1 MNKLMI
7 GVVGGALM
15 LTAGTAMARPMQ
27 MAQQPLVYEQ
37 AHVPQPN
44 GMEAIAVIKNNRG
57 AERTVAC
64 RDTAD
69 VLATFHP
76 EAIAFQPVRGPHG
89 KVKTDED
96 VAGVETFT
104 PVAFQN
110 CTVARGNQ
118 FQQDV
123 TQAVA
128 TQP

>member
-15 LTAGTAMARPMQ
+15 LTAGTAVARPMH
-27 MAQQPLVYEQ
+27 AAYQPQIWEQ
-37 AHVPQPN
+37 ARVPLAN
-44 GMEAIAVIKNNRG
+44 GMEAIAVVKNGNT
-57 AERTVAC
+57 ERTVAC

-69 VLATFHP
+69 VLATFRP
-76 EAIAFQPVRGPHG
+76 EVVAFQPVRGPHG

-96 VAGVETFT
+96 IAGVETFT

-110 CTVARGNQ
+110 CTVAAGDH

-123 TQAVA
+123 TQAQA
-128 TQP
+128 SQA

>member
-15 LTAGTAMARPMQ
+15 LTAGAAVARPVH
-27 MAQQPLVYEQ
+27 MAHQPQIWEQ
-37 AHVPQPN
+37 ARVPLAN
-44 GMEAIAVIKNNRG
+44 GMEAIAVVKNGN

-64 RDTAD
+64 RDTTD
-69 VLATFHP
+69 VLATFRP
-76 EAIAFQPVRGPHG
+76 EVVAFQPVRGPHG

-110 CTVARGNQ
+110 CTVAAGDH

-123 TQAVA
+123 NQAQA
-128 TQP
+128 NQA

>member
-15 LTAGTAMARPMQ
+15 LTAGAAVARPVH
-27 MAQQPLVYEQ
+27 MAPRAQIWEQ
-37 AHVPQPN
+37 AHVPLAN
-44 GMEAIAVIKNNRG
+44 GMEAIAVVKNGN

-69 VLATFHP
+69 VLATFRP
-76 EAIAFQPVRGPHG
+76 EVVAFQPVRGPHG
-89 KVKTDED
+89 KLKTDED

-110 CTVARGNQ
+110 CTVAAGDH

-123 TQAVA
+123 TQAQA
-128 TQP
+128 NQA

>member
-15 LTAGTAMARPMQ
+15 LTTGVAVAQPMRAAHAPQ
-27 MAQQPLVYEQ
+27 IWEQ
-37 AHVPQPN
+37 ARVPLAN
-44 GMEAIAVIKNNRG
+44 GMEAIAVVKSGNK
-57 AERTVAC
+57 ERTVAC

-69 VLATFHP
+69 VLATFRP
-76 EAIAFQPVRGPHG
+76 EVVAFAPAHNAKG
-89 KVKTDED
+89 KAVTDEE

-110 CTVARGNQ
+110 CTVAAGDH

-123 TQAVA
+123 AQAQATQA
-128 TQP
+128 